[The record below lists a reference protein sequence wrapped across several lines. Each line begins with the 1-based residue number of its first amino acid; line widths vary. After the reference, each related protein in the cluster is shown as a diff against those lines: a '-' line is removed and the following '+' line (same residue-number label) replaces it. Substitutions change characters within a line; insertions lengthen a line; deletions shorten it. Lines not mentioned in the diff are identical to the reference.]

1 MNSETTPSVQ
11 TPAGIAVQG
20 LAGFVMTLAI
30 VAAPRT
36 RTDRIGLGFYFRPIL
51 PTLCG
56 FLQEMQTFPRRNE
69 KKCAQVAIAVEVS
82 QEEIKAAAR
91 VADFPATAKL
101 ASPIA
106 QKGPWQREAG
116 FCQGQG
122 KCKPNSSKGAPPDS
136 AAQPA

>member
-36 RTDRIGLGFYFRPIL
+36 RTDRLGLGFYFRPIL

-56 FLQEMQTFPRRNE
+56 FLQEMQTFPRRDE
-69 KKCAQVAIAVEVS
+69 KRCAQVAISVEVS
-82 QEEIKAAAR
+82 QEKIKAAAR
-91 VADFPATAKL
+91 VADFL
-101 ASPIA
+101 GVVNRIVRNASP
-106 QKGPWQREAG
+106 QR
-116 FCQGQG
+116 QSLLPLSP
-122 KCKPNSSKGAPPDS
+122 KKPPGRGR
-136 AAQPA
+136 